1 MIEEI
6 NMSLALKL
14 SKTRKILNAFAKNI
28 RVVNGSTLIIELD
41 KVNNI
46 DFETIMDWYED
57 TEKTNVLDKKANLI
71 QFLTQKL
78 NIKNNRFWDLD
89 VKTLS
94 EIAKVLGYEN

>member
-57 TEKTNVLDKKANLI
+57 TEKANVLDKKANLV